1 MKYKIKLTDKQKE
14 ALILAKSFRI
24 IWNKPQQMVYCGKGF
39 KTMDQT
45 LFNSLV
51 FMELLVKHKKL
62 SKDVWSFK
70 LNHNQIN
77 RIEE

>member
-1 MKYKIKLTDKQKE
+1 
-14 ALILAKSFRI
+14 
-24 IWNKPQQMVYCGKGF
+24 
-39 KTMDQT
+39 MDQN

-62 SKDVWSFK
+62 SEDVWNFK

-77 RIEE
+77 RIEK